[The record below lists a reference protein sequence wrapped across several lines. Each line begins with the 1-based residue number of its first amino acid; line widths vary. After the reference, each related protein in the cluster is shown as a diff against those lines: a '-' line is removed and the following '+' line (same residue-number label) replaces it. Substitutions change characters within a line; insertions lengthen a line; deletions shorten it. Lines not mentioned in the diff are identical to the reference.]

1 MCGTKFRANS
11 TKQMKSRKY
20 VHAVQN
26 EETEEPEYVLKIND
40 QTKDKAIGAHME
52 IAEKIAQFQVDP
64 GASVNIVPQEMLPDI
79 PLQSSNTTLR
89 MWNDTTRIPLGKC
102 RAVITNCKNDQKYYV
117 EFVVVHHMYT
127 PILGKR
133 ASEQMGLIQINYE
146 NISAVNK
153 SKMNCDHV
161 FKNELGKLSETV
173 HLTLDTS
180 IMPTAV
186 MSSRVSISMKK
197 KIAAKLSDLE
207 QSAVIQKV
215 DKPTDWVIRTAICVK
230 KSGDIRV

>member
-1 MCGTKFRANS
+1 MPRIWKNLLSVWPRDNHFAAKCRANN
-11 TKQMKSRKY
+11 TKEMKSRKY

-40 QTKDKAIGAHME
+40 QTNDKAIMAHME
-52 IAEKIAQFQVDP
+52 IAKKIGQFQFDP
-64 GASVNIVPQEMLPDI
+64 GASVNIIPQEMLPDI
-79 PLQSSNTTLR
+79 PLQSCNTTLR
-89 MWNDTTRIPLGKC
+89 MWNDTTLIPLGKC
-102 RAVITNCKNDQKYYV
+102 RTVIKNCKNDKKYYV
-117 EFVVVHHMYT
+117 EFVVVQQMYT

-146 NISAVNK
+146 NISAVNRNK
-153 SKMNCDHV
+153 INCDHV

-186 MSSRVSISMKK
+186 MSSRVPISMTK
-197 KIAAKLSDLE
+197 KITAKLSDLE

-215 DKPTDWVIRTAICVK
+215 DKPTD
-230 KSGDIRV
+230 